1 MDLTKEEVNRIST
14 IITKYRQMF
23 NGVVGYLYSAGTH
36 VYTDYTTNKGFD
48 ISFLG
53 ESEVMDIMQK
63 SIEDGVNYLYK
74 IAQGH
79 EYNFTPAPDCLY

>member
-1 MDLTKEEVNRIST
+1 MDLTKEEVNRISS

-53 ESEVMDIMQK
+53 ESEVMDIMEK
-63 SIEDGVNYLYK
+63 SIKDGINYLYEK
-74 IAQGH
+74 VKDH
-79 EYNFTPAPDCLY
+79 EYIPYYKPDCLY